1 VRAGLVPNLNRPGG
15 NVTGVHLFLSNL
27 SAKKLGLL
35 RDLLPQATVIAGLFN
50 SVSQSAE
57 IQEKELQA
65 AGNASGVRI
74 EIAHASNDQEI
85 ESAFATFSKQ
95 QISAVMVGSDPY
107 YISRREKII
116 ALAARYAI
124 PAFYE
129 LRDFVDDGGLMS
141 YGTDIED
148 GYRQAG
154 VYAGRILKG
163 EKPGDLPVL
172 QSTKFQFVINLKTVK
187 ALGLSI
193 SDNLLTL
200 ADEVIE

>member
-1 VRAGLVPNLNRPGG
+1 VQTGLVPNLNRPGS

-27 SAKKLGLL
+27 GAKKLGLL
-35 RDLLPQATVIAGLFN
+35 RDLLPQATVIGGLLN
-50 SVSQSAE
+50 SASQNAE
-57 IQEKELQA
+57 VQAKDLQA
-65 AGNASGVRI
+65 AGNAVGLRVQ
-74 EIAHASNDQEI
+74 IAHANNDEEI
-85 ESAFATFSKQ
+85 DSAFATLSKQ
-95 QISAVMVGSDPY
+95 QIGAMMVGSDPY

-141 YGTDIED
+141 YGTDIDD
-148 GYRQAG
+148 GYRQAAI
-154 VYAGRILKG
+154 YAGRILKG

-172 QSTKFQFVINLKTVK
+172 QSTKFQFVINLKTAK